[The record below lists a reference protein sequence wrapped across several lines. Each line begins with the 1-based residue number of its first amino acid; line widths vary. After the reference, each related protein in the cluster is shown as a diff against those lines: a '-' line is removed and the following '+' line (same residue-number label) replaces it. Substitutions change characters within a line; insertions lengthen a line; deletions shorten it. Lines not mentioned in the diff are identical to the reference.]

1 MPYRAHEHSVPEIV
15 MDLLSQFPTLVRQ
28 ESRLAR
34 VEISQKITQV
44 GLGIGLVVGG
54 AVLLI
59 PALVV
64 LLEAGVAALERAGFE
79 PAVAALIAG
88 GAALLIGIVLV
99 LIGINRMKIENLV
112 PDKTIHQIQ
121 QDASMAKRQ
130 VRTGDEYHRAA

>member
-1 MPYRAHEHSVPEIV
+1 MPYRAHERSVPEIV
-15 MDLLSQFPTLVRQ
+15 MDLLNQFPILVRK

-34 VEISQKITQV
+34 AEMSEKITQV
-44 GLGIGLVVGG
+44 GMGLILVVAG
-54 AVLLI
+54 AILLI

-64 LLEAGVAALERAGFE
+64 LLEAGVAALERAGFQ
-79 PAVAALIAG
+79 PAIAALIAG
-88 GAALLIGIVLV
+88 GAALLIGIVLA

-130 VRTGDEYHRAA
+130 ARTGDEYHRAA